1 MRQSSGFAT
10 YLTLKYH
17 FMKTNKLSEG
27 TGYSAPVLELS
38 EIISE
43 KGFAASDPYGTAVF
57 MAPDYSE
64 GENIY

>member
-1 MRQSSGFAT
+1 
-10 YLTLKYH
+10 
-17 FMKTNKLSEG
+17 MKTNKLSEG